1 MKKLLLILTVL
12 LLIPIVI
19 PAKIEGNVYD
29 LSLNEIKNTIVT
41 INTIPEQKF
50 VIKNGSY
57 SFNVPIGV
65 YIIKANQ
72 MDKNMIIASTN
83 ENISIKDDGLYKL
96 DLLLFPDL
104 NAEDEI
110 INETNL
116 DITDEYFNET
126 NYLGIILIILTIGL
140 IILAYILFKKTKKLK
155 IKEIEDVKELKKSIQ
170 DREKQYDTSE
180 DLKPII
186 KALKENNGRLN
197 QKELRK
203 IIPLSEAKI
212 SLMIA
217 ELESKG
223 IIQKIKKGRGNIII
237 LK

>member
-83 ENISIKDDGLYKL
+83 ENISIKDDGLYRL

-140 IILAYILFKKTKKLK
+140 IILAYILFKKTKRLK